1 MAEKTTSTPRKL
13 RILCFHGANN
23 TSEILKYQM
32 KNFAASFDQ
41 LCEFSYLDGLW
52 DSYVEPIEFFVKRG
66 VAPPY
71 KYWLTEKYVPYR
83 NLPDGSAELAIGKTQ
98 VNFMKA
104 VETITEIIRFL
115 NEQEEPF
122 DGFAGFS
129 QGVYTFQAVLKIL
142 QYFKKHVKLRHV
154 PPSFVID
161 FNGPNFD
168 HITYEFVNKSFIAH
182 DFFIPDTESIHF
194 VSDSDMFSWA
204 LNNHRSY
211 ERPIVINHTHGHRP
225 VKNLPME
232 DLRIVADFLK
242 RQFKRKNGD

>member
-1 MAEKTTSTPRKL
+1 MVEKTTR
-13 RILCFHGANN
+13 LCFHGANN

-66 VAPPY
+66 VTPPY
-71 KYWLTEKYVPYR
+71 KWWLPEKYEPFR
-83 NLPDGSAELAIGKTQ
+83 NLPDGSTELALGKTQ
-98 VNFMKA
+98 VHFMKA
-104 VETITEIIRFL
+104 VETVTEIVRFL

-142 QYFKKHVKLRHV
+142 QYFKKHVKLRHA

-161 FNGPNFD
+161 FNCPSFD
-168 HITYEFVNKSFIAH
+168 HITYEFVNRSFIAH
-182 DFFIPDTESIHF
+182 NFFIPDTESIHF
-194 VSDSDMFSWA
+194 ISDSDIFA
-204 LNNHRSY
+204 GELNNDRSY